1 MDGENIVRII
11 FKMGWPDNARSP
23 IIHRILKI
31 HNSPKSISVFEEYR
45 EVVKSRAAAAKIK
58 TPRNERCIADGN
70 ELLRFYCTTFVCEL
84 DSSICSQQYCSL
96 CGIIRSGFSPKM
108 DGISTVGTSYGAHAA
123 VPEDI
128 EEEFKF
134 MHVKRALLVCRVI
147 AGRVGCDLGLVD
159 KEDPGFDSLAG
170 RGNGDEED
178 ELVVFNPRAV
188 LPCFVIVYTM

>member
-1 MDGENIVRII
+1 
-11 FKMGWPDNARSP
+11 MGWPEKAKSP

-45 EVVKSRAAAAKIK
+45 ELVKSRAAAAKIK

-70 ELLRFYCTTFVCEL
+70 ELLRFYCTTFICEL
-84 DSSICSQQYCSL
+84 ESSICSQQYCSV

-108 DGISTVGTSYGAHAA
+108 DGISTLGTSYGAHSA

-134 MHVKRALLVCRVI
+134 MHVKRALLVCRVV

-159 KEDPGFDSLAG
+159 KEDPGFDSLAAG
-170 RGNGDEED
+170 RGSEEEED

-188 LPCFVIVYTM
+188 LPCFVIVYTVQ